1 MQIWAAPLTGY
12 RMAVLLVNRHARD
25 DAEMTVHWDDIGL
38 PAGTAVKARD
48 LWLVRLPLLS
58 WHSRIAF
65 QTAGVF
71 SPSCDSSLSQ
81 HNTLDAQFTD
91 KMAFNLTSHTARMFV
106 LTPLKSQMN

>member
-12 RMAVLLVNRHARD
+12 TMAVLLVNRHAKD

-48 LWLVRLPLLS
+48 LWLVSLPPLS

-65 QTAGVF
+65 RLQTF
-71 SPSCDSSLSQ
+71 SHPVVVLFLSQ
-81 HNTLDAQFTD
+81 HKTLDAQFTD